1 MFFNDGSRRLC
12 KKKGEKIKS
21 EEKDLKKFLDNSLET
36 FDKVYSGDRPGFLDG
51 YKSLKELIKPWGS

>member
-1 MFFNDGSRRLC
+1 MQIQ
-12 KKKGEKIKS
+12 KIK
-21 EEKDLKKFLDNSLET
+21 KLKKFLDNSLET